1 MGKDNHDPIVWLGL
15 VILILVMLV
24 FIFFTQY
31 QTGFLR
37 TSQLFFKELEGR
49 RHRPATFATEHN

>member
-31 QTGFLR
+31 QTGFF
-37 TSQLFFKELEGR
+37 QNFAPLF
-49 RHRPATFATEHN
+49 

>member
-1 MGKDNHDPIVWLGL
+1 MGKGNHDPIVWLGL

-31 QTGFLR
+31 QTGFF
-37 TSQLFFKELEGR
+37 QNFAPLF
-49 RHRPATFATEHN
+49 

>member
-1 MGKDNHDPIVWLGL
+1 MGKGNHDLVVWLGL

-31 QTGFLR
+31 QTGFF
-37 TSQLFFKELEGR
+37 QNFAPLF
-49 RHRPATFATEHN
+49 